1 MTEKKVIFLID
12 FDITISKMDSTDVL
26 LETHNPDYKKIIR
39 EKYRNNEITIREF
52 VKYGL
57 ESLNITK
64 EEYIKTLN
72 ENVEIDITFIDFVK
86 SGAKFKIVSAGTRLN
101 IQGSL
106 LKYNINLKNEDI
118 LSNDISF
125 EGDKIT
131 VSNPF
136 LDKEQYYGVDKKEI
150 VKSYQEKGYKVYFV
164 GDGPSDYRAIEV
176 ADFSF
181 IRKGTRAVK
190 FCEENNI
197 EFFEFDNFNEILEY
211 YVKDKSNYKFDY

>member
-12 FDITISKMDSTDVL
+12 FDITISKTDSTDVL

-39 EKYRNNEITIREF
+39 GKYRNNEITIREF

-64 EEYIKTLN
+64 EEYIKTLK

-86 SGAKFKIVSAGTRLN
+86 SGTKFKIVSAGTRLN

-106 LKYNINLKNEDI
+106 LKYNINLKDEDI
-118 LSNDISF
+118 ISNDISF
-125 EGDKIT
+125 EGNKIT
-131 VSNPF
+131 ISNPF
-136 LDKEQYYGVDKKEI
+136 LDTEQYYGVDKKEI
-150 VKSYQEKGYKVYFV
+150 VRSYQEKGYKVYFV
-164 GDGPSDYRAIEV
+164 GDGPSDYRAIET

-181 IRKGTRAVK
+181 IRKGTRAIK

-197 EFFEFDNFNEILEY
+197 DFFEFDNFNEILEY
-211 YVKDKSNYKFDY
+211 YIKDKNNYKFDY

>member
-190 FCEENNI
+190 FCEKNNI
-197 EFFEFDNFNEILEY
+197 EFFEFDNFNEILG
-211 YVKDKSNYKFDY
+211 YVRIKK

>member
-1 MTEKKVIFLID
+1 MTGKKVIFLID
-12 FDITISKMDSTDVL
+12 FDITISKRDSTDVL
-26 LETHNPDYKKIIR
+26 LENHNPEYKKVIR
-39 EKYRNNEITIREF
+39 EKYKNKEITMREF
-52 VKYGL
+52 IKFGL

-64 EEYIKTLN
+64 EEYIRTLS
-72 ENVEIDITFIDFVK
+72 ENVTIDTTFIDFIK
-86 SGAKFKIVSAGTRLN
+86 SGIEFRIVSAGTRLN

-150 VKSYQEKGYKVYFV
+150 VKSYQEKGYNVYFV

-190 FCEENNI
+190 FCQENGI
-197 EFFEFDNFNEILEY
+197 DFFEFDNFREILEWN
-211 YVKDKSNYKFDY
+211 KKK

>member
-12 FDITISKMDSTDVL
+12 FDITISKTDSTDVL

-86 SGAKFKIVSAGTRLN
+86 SGTKFKIVSAGTRLN

-150 VKSYQEKGYKVYFV
+150 VKSYQEKGYNVYFV
-164 GDGPSDYRAIEV
+164 MGPPLR
-176 ADFSF
+176 
-181 IRKGTRAVK
+181 
-190 FCEENNI
+190 
-197 EFFEFDNFNEILEY
+197 
-211 YVKDKSNYKFDY
+211 